1 MRVHVKCAKSGI
13 GSPLKLLLKKMEA
26 LPNVRLIT
34 WNNNSLSPAKAAAA
48 TCEHKHVEFFR
59 DSGDSNKGTFYC
71 SGCHKTVT
79 AEEYLDRVDEKLRR
93 MHRLGGNDI
102 SVPEDSVNREL
113 QSSSWW
119 SCAASLICGNGR

>member
-59 DSGDSNKGTFYC
+59 DSGDSNKGVLDVTRQLQRRSILIEWTKNC
-71 SGCHKTVT
+71 VGCIVWEGMTSRFPKT
-79 AEEYLDRVDEKLRR
+79 
-93 MHRLGGNDI
+93 
-102 SVPEDSVNREL
+102 P
-113 QSSSWW
+113 
-119 SCAASLICGNGR
+119 